1 MNFRVV
7 FFGTP
12 EFAVPS
18 LDALVAAGCTVAAA
32 VTQPDRPVGRHQVP
46 TPPPVKS
53 CALQF
58 GIPVLQPEKVR
69 TPEFEATMRTLE
81 PDLLVTAAYGR
92 ILPTGVLAAA
102 RIAPLNVHASLLPR
116 YRGASPIQ
124 RCVMDGATESGVT
137 IMRMDEG
144 MDTGDVLLQK
154 AVPVPEDMDAE
165 RLEAVLARL
174 GALALVEALD
184 RIASGTAVFV
194 PQDPAL
200 ATTVKPLDREDGR
213 IDWSA
218 SARRVRD
225 LVRGTVPWPGAFTTL
240 GGRRIKMHRARLL
253 EAGEALDLPTL
264 PRVASATGSAAP
276 GTALGLLRD
285 GLAVACG
292 DGAVA
297 LLEVQPESGRRMS
310 ARDFGLNL
318 PAPTRFGT

>member
-12 EFAVPS
+12 AFAVPS

-46 TPPPVKS
+46 TPPPVKEA
-53 CALQF
+53 ALSY

-69 TPEFEATMRTLE
+69 TPEFEAAVRGFS

-92 ILPTGVLAAA
+92 ILPAGVLGAA

-124 RCVMDGATESGVT
+124 RCLIDGATETGVT

-144 MDTGDVLLQK
+144 MDTGDVLLQRS
-154 AVPVPEDMDAE
+154 VPVPEDMDAE
-165 RLEAVLARL
+165 ALEALLSRL

-184 RIASGTAVFV
+184 RIRAGTAVFT
-194 PQDPAL
+194 PQDASR
-200 ATTVKPLDREDGR
+200 ATVVKPLDREDGR

-218 SARRVRD
+218 SARAVRD

-240 GGRRIKMHRARLL
+240 DGRRLKVHRARVLA
-253 EAGEALDLPTL
+253 EGEAPGAVRGAT
-264 PRVASATGSAAP
+264 ASERAHSAAP
-276 GTALGLLRD
+276 GTVLGLLPD

-292 DGAVA
+292 DGATA
-297 LLEVQPESGRRMS
+297 LLEVQPESGRRMG

-318 PAPTRFGT
+318 APGSRFGS